1 MVLPARNTSAESS
14 NVTRS
19 VQPRSFFAR
28 HRGLIL
34 LSMLFS
40 FPLVGWQAWESAQNI
55 DNSVR
60 QWLPS
65 GNRETAEFDWF
76 MERFG
81 GDEIVFVSWEGC
93 TIDDPR
99 LEQLALAFE
108 EKSSN
113 DAAPFARIQTS
124 RRLIQQLTSDR
135 FGLSRREAIKRLTH
149 SFVGQDGKTGCA
161 VLTLSDAGKL
171 DRKNTMNTLFHVA
184 EADCGIPVGRMR
196 VAGPVVDNVALDIES
211 QETIRKYLPLCIGL
225 VLLTGIWSLRSVRI
239 SLYIFAIAIYNACFS
254 LALLRWCGGQLNL
267 VLIMLPTLVY
277 VLSISSAVHLVNYYY
292 EARRNPGRSTPVS
305 AAVSDG
311 WKPCLF
317 AALTT
322 AFGLAS
328 LGISQITPVREFG
341 IYCAISLGV
350 SFLTTFLFLPA
361 LLESN
366 SQRSGQQPKRR
377 SKTRRSV
384 HHQIETA
391 ANPLIQTVSRW
402 VTRRYK
408 LVTLVGIA
416 LMVTLGIGVIKT
428 TSSVRILGNFSD
440 QHQILQDYAWLEENI
455 GPMIPVEV
463 VIAFDDSVEANN
475 LQRVELVRRVSETL
489 DELDEVAG
497 TVSAATFVPAVPQ
510 GSSIGDVVRRAAM
523 GTRLDLATSEFVTAG
538 LLSETHHDQAWRI
551 SARIKALEDIDYG
564 HFIDR
569 LRRKTEP
576 LLVDKKGRRLEG
588 ASVTITGIIPLVYRA
603 QRQLLNDLAMSFV
616 TAFVIISVVTAIIV
630 HSWTGGCVAMIPN
643 LFPVL
648 IVFGLMG
655 LLGLP
660 VRISAVLTASAALGI
675 AVDDTLHFFTWVRR
689 AVDAGADRKQAVRS
703 AFTRCAPAM
712 FQTTLING
720 IGLLVFAF
728 TLFLPTRL
736 FAILMIALLT
746 AALAGDLVL
755 LPALLVGPLGKFVRP
770 KLIRPRRREHTV
782 VPNSAHANNPETL
795 PERSSAVD
803 TVHSKYVSVSLKEAE
818 TASGSRS

>member
-1 MVLPARNTSAESS
+1 M
-14 NVTRS
+14 
-19 VQPRSFFAR
+19 QPPSFFAR
-28 HRGLIL
+28 YRGLIL
-34 LSMLFS
+34 LSMLVS
-40 FPLVGWQAWESAQNI
+40 FPLVCWQAWESLQNS

-60 QWLPS
+60 QWLPDE
-65 GNRETAEFDWF
+65 NRETAEFDWF
-76 MERFG
+76 MERFR

-108 EKSSN
+108 AGSSS
-113 DAAPFARIQTS
+113 DESPFARVQTS
-124 RRLIQQLTSDR
+124 QRLIKQLTSDR
-135 FGLSRREAIKRLTH
+135 FGCSLGEAIKRLTH
-149 SFVGQDGKTGCA
+149 SFVGPDGKTGCA
-161 VLTLSDAGKL
+161 VLTLSGAGKL
-171 DRKNTMNTLFHVA
+171 DHKETMNTLLRVA
-184 EADCGIPVGRMR
+184 EVDCGIPGGSLR
-196 VAGPVVDNVALDIES
+196 VAGPVVDNVALDVES
-211 QETIRKYLPLCIGL
+211 QETIRRYLPLCIGL

-267 VLIMLPTLVY
+267 VLIMLPTLIY

-292 EARRNPGRSTPVS
+292 EARRNPGRSAPVA

-322 AFGLAS
+322 ALGLAS

-361 LLESN
+361 LLELK
-366 SQRSGQQPKRR
+366 SQSSRQQPRRR
-377 SKTRRSV
+377 SKVQTV
-384 HHQIETA
+384 HRHIETA
-391 ANPLIQTVSRW
+391 ANPLVQTVSRW
-402 VTRRYK
+402 VTCRYK
-408 LVTLVGIA
+408 IVTFVGFGLIA
-416 LMVTLGIGVIKT
+416 TLGIGVIKT

-440 QHQILQDYAWLEENI
+440 QHQILKDYAWLEENI

-463 VIAFDDSVEANN
+463 VISFDDSVEANN
-475 LQRVELVRRVSETL
+475 LERVELVRRVGKTL
-489 DELDEVAG
+489 DGLDEVAG
-497 TVSAATFVPAVPQ
+497 TISAATFLPDVPQ
-510 GSSIGDVVRRAAM
+510 GLSVGDVATRAAM
-523 GTRLDLATSEFVTAG
+523 RGRLDLATSEFATVG
-538 LLSETHHDQAWRI
+538 LLSETQHDQAWRI
-551 SARIKALEDIDYG
+551 STRIKALEDIDYG
-564 HFIDR
+564 YFIDR
-569 LRRKTEP
+569 LRRKIEP
-576 LLVDKKGRRLEG
+576 LLLDKEGRRLKG

-616 TAFVIISVVTAIIV
+616 TAFVIISLVTAFVV

-655 LLGLP
+655 LLGVP

-720 IGLLVFAF
+720 VGLLVFAF

-736 FAILMIALLT
+736 FAILMIALLA
-746 AALAGDLVL
+746 AALVGDLVF

-770 KLIRPRRREHTV
+770 KLIGPRRRKHAV
-782 VPNSAHANNPETL
+782 VPSSTRVDDAETL
-795 PERSSAVD
+795 LERPTTVD
-803 TVHSKYVSVSLKEAE
+803 SV
-818 TASGSRS
+818 T